1 MDVEVPWL
9 AVVRVVHNNVEGEAR
24 REEFILG
31 SLNLGSDSR
40 RKLELGD
47 DRLRLEVSN
56 TAQKFLREHI
66 VLVRLQRAEA

>member
-1 MDVEVPWL
+1 MDVEVPGL
-9 AVVRVVHNNVEGEAR
+9 AVVRVVHGDVEGEAR

-31 SLNLGSDSR
+31 SPNLGSDSR
-40 RKLELGD
+40 RKVELGD